1 MRALAAHEV
10 VELGFEGFYTYTTKK
25 LRQKVSR
32 DQVKTKYDMYVE
44 VYNIFQGMEG

>member
-10 VELGFEGFYTYTTKK
+10 VELGFEGFYTYTQNK
-25 LRQKVSR
+25 LRQAVTR

-44 VYNIFQGMEG
+44 VYKIYRGM

>member
-25 LRQKVSR
+25 LRQKVTR
-32 DQVKTKYDMYVE
+32 DQVKAKYDMYVE
-44 VYNIFQGMEG
+44 VYEIYKGI